1 VVTGGTLVDGKVIRP
16 DEVRG
21 KKMDG
26 GVPHVI
32 QKGDTLHI
40 DPNVPHQTIHYCI
53 CGLVRT
59 GKLSA
64 RPVTRRA
71 RKVRRV

>member
-40 DPNVPHQTIHYCI
+40 DPNVPHQTI
-53 CGLVRT
+53 LAP
-59 GKLSA
+59 GKTIAIYMVKSEEPPAGSA
-64 RPVTRRA
+64 KP
-71 RKVRRV
+71 